1 MGQHHYPRRADRR
14 ALRHVR
20 RRACPD
26 LRRDAARQHCPRRS
40 DRARRLHRADDDRH
54 ARPQPVAR
62 HHDRGADHGGDR
74 LRPSARAAQPHARRR
89 RAAAAAGDLRAFRHH
104 PERAA
109 RALHRRQPPAQSRRD
124 RGRELSAHGRR
135 VDRRASSAAIR
146 RRHCRHRR
154 AATFVLPH
162 GARPRVS
169 RDVGRSVGG
178 AIDGPR
184 QPSYLRARHGAFAC
198 RHRGGGR
205 LHRRAHQFR
214 SGDRPRAADLRL
226 RGRHHRRAREHVG
239 HARGRHHP
247 RRVAGDR
254 RADQSGL
261 AAPGRAPRLSPYT
274 GGAARG
280 PVPEG
285 ARMTASFHVE
295 HATRASRIGT
305 AAFAAAIVLLAAAPA
320 WGGRDDLRLLAEIY
334 AYVAL
339 ASLWNLLAG
348 YAGLVSVG
356 QQAYVGLGAYLLF
369 ALTMLVGMP
378 PLIAIPL
385 AGVIAALLSL
395 PVAALIFRLRG
406 HYFAIGTWIVAE
418 VFRLLASQVSVLG
431 GGSGTSLPVG
441 IVTSIASSRQMRE
454 FLIYWIA
461 LTLMVAIL
469 IAIVLLLR
477 SRYGLALR
485 AIRDNELAARINGV
499 NVTRVKLIVYV
510 ITALGTAMV
519 GALIFLQKLRI
530 SPDAAFSVNDWTAFV
545 IFITVIGGIGRVE
558 GPIVGTLVFFLLR
571 QFLADLGTIYLIML
585 GLVAIV
591 VMLKAPKG
599 LWGLAVERFAFQ
611 LFPLER
617 RVVLADR
624 GAPPHPEAR

>member
-1 MGQHHYPRRADRR
+1 MN
-14 ALRHVR
+14 
-20 RRACPD
+20 
-26 LRRDAARQHCPRRS
+26 ARFS
-40 DRARRLHRADDDRH
+40 DRPARVTL
-54 ARPQPVAR
+54 
-62 HHDRGADHGGDR
+62 
-74 LRPSARAAQPHARRR
+74 
-89 RAAAAAGDLRAFRHH
+89 
-104 PERAA
+104 
-109 RALHRRQPPAQSRRD
+109 
-124 RGRELSAHGRR
+124 
-135 VDRRASSAAIR
+135 
-146 RRHCRHRR
+146 
-154 AATFVLPH
+154 
-162 GARPRVS
+162 
-169 RDVGRSVGG
+169 
-178 AIDGPR
+178 
-184 QPSYLRARHGAFAC
+184 
-198 RHRGGGR
+198 
-205 LHRRAHQFR
+205 
-214 SGDRPRAADLRL
+214 
-226 RGRHHRRAREHVG
+226 
-239 HARGRHHP
+239 
-247 RRVAGDR
+247 
-254 RADQSGL
+254 
-261 AAPGRAPRLSPYT
+261 
-274 GGAARG
+274 
-280 PVPEG
+280 
-285 ARMTASFHVE
+285 
-295 HATRASRIGT
+295 
-305 AAFAAAIVLLAAAPA
+305 AIVAVTLIALAAAPW

-356 QQAYVGLGAYLLF
+356 QQAYVGVGAYLLF
-369 ALTMLVGMP
+369 ALTILVGVP

-385 AGVIAALLSL
+385 AGMIAALLSL

-461 LTLMVAIL
+461 LALMVGIL

-485 AIRDNELAARINGV
+485 AIRDNELAAQSNGV
-499 NVTRVKLIVYV
+499 NVTRVKLIIYV
-510 ITALGTAMV
+510 ITAFGTAMV

-545 IFITVIGGIGRVE
+545 IFITVIGGIGRIE

-599 LWGLAVERFAFQ
+599 LWGLAVERFGFQ

-617 RVVLADR
+617 RVILTPTVRPRASGD
-624 GAPPHPEAR
+624 PDKI